1 MSENANWHVPPARAT
16 GAKDVS
22 IPARGCHGAFIL
34 GPAGEIVFWGSGK
47 RSPGSV
53 GQRETPCPERKGRMP
68 ARCPCWVFRQ

>member
-34 GPAGEIVFWGSGK
+34 GPAGDSFLGF
-47 RSPGSV
+47 
-53 GQRETPCPERKGRMP
+53 RETLSWQRWPT
-68 ARCPCWVFRQ
+68 